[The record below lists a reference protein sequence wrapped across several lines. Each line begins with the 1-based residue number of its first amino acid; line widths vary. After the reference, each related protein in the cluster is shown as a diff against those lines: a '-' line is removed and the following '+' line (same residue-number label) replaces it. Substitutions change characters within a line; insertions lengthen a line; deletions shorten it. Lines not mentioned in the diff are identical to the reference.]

1 MSSYHSS
8 FSYLNENSKT
18 KKWIIS
24 HFEADDGEQDSYLSQ
39 DQVYTDSYNGAKRN
53 LYGTRWNAVAN
64 VKITVIKQDGGD
76 FTFDECREASKW
88 LTGNPEASWLDLYVG
103 DDIKSRLLCTI
114 QDVKPQKLDARII
127 GLNIYC
133 ESLSPWAYSPLQ
145 TDGIEDM
152 KTGEGITII
161 NNSDD
166 KYSFVYPKITYTNSD
181 ATDVQLTIT
190 NTSTKD
196 VTEIGGILPGE
207 TITLDSNQMI
217 TSSKDRKLGNS
228 FNYVWPRLKAGENYF
243 EIDTSGNPGA
253 SIKFEYYYPI
263 KMSECC
269 HDINLVNDPICNDA
283 GEIQVDTLPWARV
296 SDTPTTLAGYGIT
309 DSYTKTE
316 VDNLVTAVNHSAVFI
331 NAGVFNNMDEIK
343 SYKFTVS
350 NPFINQIYI
359 FKVGQTI
366 NEIPVGTYAGRQ
378 IYDPVIDCYVL
389 EFSSLIYDGIKYTIN
404 LDSGACSVT
413 DMYTTTRDSVQLTD
427 QTTGEVYKLSIANG
441 QIVTEKI

>member
-88 LTGNPEASWLDLYVG
+88 LTGNPEASWLELYVG
-103 DDIKSRLLCTI
+103 DEMKSRLLCTI

-145 TDGIEDM
+145 TYEIKNM
-152 KTGEGITII
+152 KTGEGITID
-161 NNSDD
+161 NKSDD
-166 KYSFVYPKITYTNSD
+166 LYSFVYPKITYTNSD
-181 ATDVQLTIT
+181 ATDVELTIHNYAT
-190 NTSTKD
+190 GD
-196 VTEIGGILPGE
+196 VTIVQGLLPDE
-207 TITLDSNQMI
+207 KITLDSKQMI
-217 TSSKDRKLGNS
+217 TSSVDKKFGNS

-253 SIKFEYYYPI
+253 SITFEYYYPI

-269 HDINLVNDPICNDA
+269 HDINVVSDPICNDA

-296 SDTPTTLAGYGIT
+296 SDTPDTLSGYGIT
-309 DSYTKTE
+309 DTYTKTE
-316 VDNLVTAVNHSAVFI
+316 VDDLVATVDNRELFI

-343 SYKFTVS
+343 SYKFIVS
-350 NPFINQIYI
+350 NPFANQMYI
-359 FKVGQTI
+359 FKIGQAI
-366 NEIPVGTYAGRQ
+366 DNIPVGTYAGRQ
-378 IYDPVIDCYVL
+378 TYDPVIDCYVL
-389 EFSSLIYDGIKYTIN
+389 EFSSLIYDGIKHTIN
-404 LDSGACSVT
+404 LDSGVYSRMDTYAT
-413 DMYTTTRDSVQLTD
+413 ARDSVQLAD
-427 QTTGEVYKLSIANG
+427 QTTGEIYKLSIVNG
-441 QIVTEKI
+441 QIATEKM